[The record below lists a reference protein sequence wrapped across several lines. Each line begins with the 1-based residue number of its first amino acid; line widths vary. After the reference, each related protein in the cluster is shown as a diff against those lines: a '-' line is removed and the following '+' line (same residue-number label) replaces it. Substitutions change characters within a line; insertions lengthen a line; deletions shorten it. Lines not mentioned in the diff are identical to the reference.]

1 MRLWSLH
8 PRYLDAKGL
17 TALWREGLLARKVL
31 QNRTKGYRNH
41 PQLARFRVQEDPVA
55 AIDFYLR
62 AVYEESLRRGYRYDK
77 SKIGIGQ
84 PVSLIPVPDGQLRY
98 ELEHLKEKLR
108 LRAPDLYDKILPI
121 QDPEPHPLFRI
132 IPGDIAKWEKVAT
145 NSKKEAATNH
155 NKQK

>member
-31 QNRTKGYRNH
+31 QNKTKGYRNH
-41 PQLARFRVQEDPVA
+41 PQLTRFRVQEDPVA

-62 AVYEESLRRGYRYDK
+62 AVIEESLRRGYRYDK

-84 PVSLIPVPDGQLRY
+84 PVSLIPLPGGQLRF
-98 ELEHLKEKLR
+98 ELAHLKEKLR
-108 LRAPDLYDKILPI
+108 LRAPDRYEIIRSLKE
-121 QDPEPHPLFRI
+121 PEPNPIFHVV
-132 IPGDIAKWEKVAT
+132 PGNIALWERRTASGLK
-145 NSKKEAATNH
+145 
-155 NKQK
+155 

>member
-41 PQLARFRVQEDPVA
+41 PQLERFRVQKDPVA

-62 AVYEESLRRGYRYDK
+62 AVIEESLQRGYRFDE

-84 PVSLIPVPDGQLRY
+84 PVSLIPITDGQLRY
-98 ELEHLKEKLR
+98 ELEHLRKKLR
-108 LRAPDLYDKILPI
+108 LRDPGFYKEILSI
-121 QDPEPHPLFRI
+121 KAPEPHPLFHI
-132 IPGDIAKWEKVAT
+132 VPGNIADWERKSS
-145 NSKKEAATNH
+145 NKSK
-155 NKQK
+155 